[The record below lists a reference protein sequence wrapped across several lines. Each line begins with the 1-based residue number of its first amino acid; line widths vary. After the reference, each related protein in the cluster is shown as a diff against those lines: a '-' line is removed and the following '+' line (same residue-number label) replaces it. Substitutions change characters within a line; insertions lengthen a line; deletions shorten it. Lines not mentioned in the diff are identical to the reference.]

1 MVSRVMTYLRQT
13 GSILLMLL
21 SFVVYVG
28 GITLFSHSHTID
40 GQIVY
45 HSHLHSGSAEQP
57 DHMHSSLQFKTIAA
71 LALYIAL
78 AAVTAQHIDLPI
90 GRAIT
95 LSSADT
101 HSIVTRSIL
110 HFSLRA
116 PPAIM

>member
-28 GITLFSHSHTID
+28 GITLFSHGHTID
-40 GQIVY
+40 GETVY
-45 HSHLHSGSAEQP
+45 HSHLHTGSAEQP
-57 DHMHSSLQFKTIAA
+57 DHTHSSLQFKTLAA
-71 LALYIAL
+71 LAMYIAL
-78 AAVTAQHIDLPI
+78 AAVVAEHIDLPTST
-90 GRAIT
+90 AIT
-95 LSSADT
+95 LDSTDAYG
-101 HSIVTRSIL
+101 VATRSVL